1 MISIFDVLK
10 NQDFRERLE
19 RHLLN
24 SNNDYFLPT
33 KIPPLFKYSSFS
45 KYMVKNLITNSF
57 SLSLIATFND
67 CYDSR
72 ISFGDIKQ
80 RANEEYEA
88 DKSIAIAA
96 GCDPVISIE
105 QWQDH
110 ILEEQK
116 AYADFCRDSHCICL
130 SETNTST
137 LMWSHYSDNNRGIC
151 VEYDFEKIRENPLY
165 FCLFPVCYT
174 EAPISVYDFLR
185 RSQESYSIE
194 LGVLISVLNKAT
206 CWKYEKEWRLI
217 LLNEAI
223 GKHNPEKYI
232 TANNVIEAKSI
243 ILGYNFLDNFI
254 PELNRDA
261 QQGVNN
267 AFLLLQAMVAFI
279 KAKQI
284 PLFQMSLDANT
295 FEQNSNIQIDVDFL
309 VKFIQE
315 NIRTGYCSLSNRSY
329 LYISFWEELQDHDN
343 NEYKKRSK
351 NEEDEVHLC
360 RLK

>member
-10 NQDFRERLE
+10 NREFRECLE
-19 RHLLN
+19 RHLATQKE
-24 SNNDYFLPT
+24 DYILPK

-45 KYMVKNLITNSF
+45 KYAIKNLVTNSF

-80 RANEEYEA
+80 RATEEYET
-88 DKSIAIAA
+88 DKNIAIAA
-96 GCDPVISIE
+96 GFEPVISIE
-105 QWQDH
+105 QWQAH
-110 ILEEQK
+110 IAEEQK
-116 AYADFCRDSHCICL
+116 AYADFCSDSHCICL

-151 VEYDFEKIRENPLY
+151 VEYDFETINENPLY

-185 RSQESYSIE
+185 RSKESYSIE
-194 LGVLISVLNKAT
+194 LGVLISVLNKAA
-206 CWKYEKEWRLI
+206 CWEYEKEWRLV

-232 TANNVIEAKSI
+232 TANNMIEAKSI

-254 PELNRDA
+254 PELHNGEGDPSTS
-261 QQGVNN
+261 
-267 AFLLLQAMVAFI
+267 FKLLQAMIAVT
-279 KAKQI
+279 KAKNI
-284 PLFQMSLDANT
+284 SIYQMSLDGQT
-295 FEQNSNIQIDVDFL
+295 FEQNAPTQIDGDFL
-309 VKFIQE
+309 LSFIQE
-315 NIRTGYCSLSNRSY
+315 NIQNGYCTLRDRNY
-329 LYISFWEELQDHDN
+329 LYMSFWEEMQERN
-343 NEYKKRSK
+343 NQQ
-351 NEEDEVHLC
+351 L
-360 RLK
+360 

>member
-80 RANEEYEA
+80 RASEEYEA

-96 GCDPVISIE
+96 GCEPVISIE

-116 AYADFCRDSHCICL
+116 AYADFCSDSHCICL

-151 VEYDFEKIRENPLY
+151 IEYDFEKIRENPLY

-206 CWKYEKEWRLI
+206 CWKYEKEWRLV
-217 LLNEAI
+217 LLNEVI

-254 PELNRDA
+254 PELNN
-261 QQGVNN
+261 GEENTN
-267 AFLLLQAMVAFI
+267 YAFNLLQAMVASVKTKNI
-279 KAKQI
+279 SI
-284 PLFQMSLDANT
+284 YQMSLDGKT
-295 FEQNSNIQIDVDFL
+295 FEQNALTQVDADFL
-309 VKFIQE
+309 LGFIQE
-315 NIRTGYCSLSNRSY
+315 AIQNNDCTLRNRNY
-329 LYISFWEELQDHDN
+329 LYISFWEELQENSN
-343 NEYKKRSK
+343 NE
-351 NEEDEVHLC
+351 
-360 RLK
+360 

>member
-10 NQDFRERLE
+10 NQEFRARLE
-19 RHLLN
+19 RHLATQKE
-24 SNNDYFLPT
+24 DYFFPT
-33 KIPPLFKYSSFS
+33 KVPPLFKYSGFS
-45 KYMVKNLITNSF
+45 KYAIKNLLTNSF

-72 ISFGDIKQ
+72 LSFGDIQQ

-96 GCDPVISIE
+96 GCEPVISIE
-105 QWQDH
+105 QWQKH
-110 ILEEQK
+110 LTEEQK
-116 AYADFCRDSHCICL
+116 AYADFCSDSHCICF

-151 VEYDFEKIRENPLY
+151 VEYNFESIKDNPLY

-206 CWKYEKEWRLI
+206 CWKYEKEWRLV
-217 LLNEAI
+217 LLNEVI

-254 PELNRDA
+254 PELNN
-261 QQGVNN
+261 GEKNTSY
-267 AFLLLQAMVAFI
+267 AFKLLQAMVASVKTKNI
-279 KAKQI
+279 SI
-284 PLFQMSLDANT
+284 YQMSLDGKT
-295 FEQNSNIQIDVDFL
+295 FEQNALTQVDADFL
-309 VKFIQE
+309 LGFIQE
-315 NIRTGYCSLSNRSY
+315 AIQNNDCTLRNRNY
-329 LYISFWEELQDHDN
+329 LYISFWEELQENSN
-343 NEYKKRSK
+343 NE
-351 NEEDEVHLC
+351 
-360 RLK
+360 

>member
-80 RANEEYEA
+80 RASEEYEA

-96 GCDPVISIE
+96 GCEPVISIE

-110 ILEEQK
+110 ILKEQK
-116 AYADFCRDSHCICL
+116 AYADFCSDSHCICL

-151 VEYDFEKIRENPLY
+151 IEYDFEKIRENPLY

-206 CWKYEKEWRLI
+206 CWKYEKEWRLV
-217 LLNEAI
+217 LLNEVI

-254 PELNRDA
+254 PELNN
-261 QQGVNN
+261 GEENTN
-267 AFLLLQAMVAFI
+267 YAFKLLQAMVASVKTKNI
-279 KAKQI
+279 SI
-284 PLFQMSLDANT
+284 YQMSLDGKT
-295 FEQNSNIQIDVDFL
+295 FEQNALTQVDADFL
-309 VKFIQE
+309 LGFIQE
-315 NIRTGYCSLSNRSY
+315 AIQNNDCTLRNRNY
-329 LYISFWEELQDHDN
+329 LYISFWEELQENSN
-343 NEYKKRSK
+343 NE
-351 NEEDEVHLC
+351 
-360 RLK
+360 